1 MSVQAFPS
9 VLLNRAVHLDT
20 RVIRVGLL
28 GYGQI
33 GQAVARV
40 AAEEHERLS
49 QSGVELRCVRA
60 LVRDVNKARTAPPV
74 RLTADPAAVLDSDV
88 DVVVEALGGV
98 EPARSIVSAALKAG
112 IPVVTANKTL
122 MAHHGHELRALAE
135 RHQTSL
141 AFDAAVLAGVP
152 FLGSLSR
159 RPLISDA
166 RRLEGIING
175 TSHFIVDAIARG
187 AAFER
192 ALADATARG
201 YAEPDSSADVSGRDA
216 AEKLTILLHLS
227 GCRDL
232 KVTDLPCASINT
244 VEPIDFVLARRLGGT
259 IKPVAIASLDPNA
272 PGAWIGPAFV
282 AAAHPFARLS
292 GVANALQLTSA
303 AGDQVLFSG
312 PGAGPHVTAVTIV
325 DDVVEAV
332 TGAFT
337 NAPVPAAVARTR
349 VPGAALRNAPV
360 TPWFVRGSAATN
372 VAALLAAHGVPA
384 SDIVEHDGRIA
395 AVTPSGVAA
404 AIGASATGLIARPVL
419 L

>member
-1 MSVQAFPS
+1 
-9 VLLNRAVHLDT
+9 
-20 RVIRVGLL
+20 
-28 GYGQI
+28 
-33 GQAVARV
+33 
-40 AAEEHERLS
+40 
-49 QSGVELRCVRA
+49 VRA
-60 LVRDVNKARTAPPV
+60 LVRDVGKTRAAPPV
-74 RLTADPAAVLDSDV
+74 RLTTDASAVLDAGV
-88 DVVVEALGGV
+88 DVIVEALGGV
-98 EPARSIVSAALKAG
+98 DPARSIVCAALKAG

-187 AAFER
+187 AAFDR

-201 YAEPDSSADVSGRDA
+201 YAEPDSTADVSGRDA
-216 AEKLTILLHLS
+216 AEKLTILLNLS
-227 GCRDL
+227 GCRDV
-232 KVTDLPCASINT
+232 KVTDLPCASINS

-259 IKPVAIASLDPNA
+259 IKPVAVAALDSHA

-282 AAAHPFARLS
+282 AAAHPFARMG
-292 GVANALQLTSA
+292 GVTNALQLTSA

-312 PGAGPHVTAVTIV
+312 PGAGPRVTAITII
-325 DDVVEAV
+325 DDVVEAA

-337 NAPVPAAVARTR
+337 TAPMPSAAARTR

-360 TPWFVRGSAATN
+360 ASWFVRGAAGTN

-395 AVTPSGVAA
+395 ALTPSGVAA
-404 AIGASATGLIARPVL
+404 AIGATSPGLIARPVL
-419 L
+419 S